1 MINLIILVLLN
12 VSLVFNQF
20 LWEDGGIPVRQGDHI
35 EWQRTGDNGNS
46 NEMIFAWSD
55 TRFGGRDIY
64 AKKIDSEGNPLF
76 GYFDSFR

>member
-35 EWQRTGDNGNS
+35 EWQRTGDIS
-46 NEMIFAWSD
+46 NDGTMIIAWSD
-55 TRFGGRDIY
+55 TRNSIRDIRRSNDRRY
-64 AKKIDSEGNPLF
+64 NWL
-76 GYFDSFR
+76 Y